1 MIRNDRPMISIVM
14 PVHNGGKYLKSAV
27 NDILC
32 QTDTDFEFIAV
43 EDGSEDKSRAFLQ
56 NTQLIHKQLKVIC
69 QDNMGGGSARNTGL
83 AEARGRYVLF
93 LDDDDRFEHTLVEE
107 LKEQLNRLNPDILVF
122 GGDRFHNGMSKT
134 FASPALLCTGVL
146 SEESQEKKILTE
158 YDCQNAILKF
168 TNTTVWNK
176 VFRKDFLI
184 KHHIMFQS
192 NPGNDTLSFTLTA
205 LCCAQ
210 KIGYYEKILVHYQEG
225 NPEGQIA
232 NQDKWPTSIY
242 KALLY
247 GKEALELRGKLLIY
261 KSAFVRYA
269 VQKCMSRL
277 EMIQSFN
284 GQRELYQLLHDYG
297 IQKLGLTE
305 KELKESGAEMYID
318 KISRIR
324 MYSYEE
330 YLYKRFALIQGTG
343 LLCRTVYRL
352 PELGIEERARV
363 VLYGCGNVGKSYYI
377 QLINQKKYR
386 IVLWVAPD
394 YEQIL
399 FCVSSVEQI
408 FTAGFDYI
416 VLAEEDEASA
426 LNVKEFLISRGI
438 DDNKIIWTPPEII

>member
-1 MIRNDRPMISIVM
+1 MIRDERPLLSIVM
-14 PVHNGGKYLKSAV
+14 PVYNAGKYLKSAV

-32 QTDTDFEFIAV
+32 QTDLDFEFIAV
-43 EDGSEDKSRAFLQ
+43 EDGSEDRSRDFLQ
-56 NTQLIHKQLKVIC
+56 KTQIIHKQLKVIC

-83 AEARGRYVLF
+83 TEARGEYILF

-107 LKEQLNRLNPDILVF
+107 LKEQLKRLHPDILVF
-122 GGDRFHNGMSKT
+122 GGDRFQNGMSKT
-134 FASPALLCTGVL
+134 FASPALLCTGIL
-146 SEESQEKKILTE
+146 SEESREKKILTA
-158 YDCQNAILKF
+158 YDCQNVILKF

-184 KHHIMFQS
+184 RHHIMFQS

-205 LCCAQ
+205 LCCAE

-242 KALLY
+242 KALLC
-247 GKEALELRGKLLIY
+247 GKEELEARGRLEIY
-261 KSAFVRYA
+261 RPAFVRYA

-277 EMIQSFN
+277 EMLQSFD
-284 GQRELYQLLHDYG
+284 GQEELYQLLHDYG

-305 KELKESGAEMYID
+305 KELKESGAGLYID
-318 KISRIR
+318 KIRRIR
-324 MYSYEE
+324 EYSYEE
-330 YLYKRFALIQGTG
+330 YLHKRFILIQNTG

-363 VLYGCGNVGKSYYI
+363 VLYGCGNVGKSYYM

-394 YEQIL
+394 YEQML

-408 FTAGFDYI
+408 FTIGFDYI
-416 VLAEEDEASA
+416 VLAEEDEASV
-426 LNVKEFLISRGI
+426 LSVKEFLINRGV
-438 DDNKIIWTPPEII
+438 DDNKIIWKAPEII